1 MCGNTAMS
9 SCILPFSIKLL
20 TILTKAMLGHQAE
33 VLFEA
38 GKCSCCPPCCVA
50 QKSLRPHSKLDD
62 GTELMGNCPT
72 TYLYPLSSPP
82 ATPPPPPPRLFWFCL
97 CCVTIFQGDH
107 LIYSGLF
114 WGEGYMGFSSRP
126 CCLKVFITCALS
138 PVLEAVNTLLW
149 VFFFLC
155 LVGFWYHHSCGLK
168 GDVFNC
174 SVLI

>member
-82 ATPPPPPPRLFWFCL
+82 ATPPPPPPPPLLVLFMLCHYFPGGSPHLFRAVLGRGLYGFQQQALLLKSLHHMCL
-97 CCVTIFQGDH
+97 ESS
-107 LIYSGLF
+107 SGGCQHF
-114 WGEGYMGFSSRP
+114 
-126 CCLKVFITCALS
+126 V
-138 PVLEAVNTLLW
+138 V
-149 VFFFLC
+149 VFFFFVFSWF
-155 LVGFWYHHSCGLK
+155 LVSPLLWIEGGCF
-168 GDVFNC
+168 
-174 SVLI
+174 

>member
-1 MCGNTAMS
+1 MS

-82 ATPPPPPPRLFWFCL
+82 ATPPRLFWFCL

-149 VFFFLC
+149 FFFFFVFSWF
-155 LVGFWYHHSCGLK
+155 LVSPLLWIEGGCF
-168 GDVFNC
+168 
-174 SVLI
+174 